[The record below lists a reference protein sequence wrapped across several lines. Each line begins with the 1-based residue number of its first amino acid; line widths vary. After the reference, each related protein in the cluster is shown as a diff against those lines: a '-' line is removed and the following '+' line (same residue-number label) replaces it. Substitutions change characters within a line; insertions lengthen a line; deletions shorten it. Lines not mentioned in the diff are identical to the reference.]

1 MQTVVFFNTKG
12 GTGKSTTCL
21 ALADLLH
28 ACGYRVVI
36 VDSDIAQHSC
46 TNIAPP
52 INQNSAFPV
61 LAYPELCPVDPATG
75 QRDLTSYAAQ
85 IARRGQGQDFVL
97 VDLPAKDAPE
107 ALAAIV
113 AADVVIIPS
122 KPGQT
127 DIDALENET
136 YLELHKALA
145 ERKRLDATRPLPPVW
160 VVPVAVN
167 TQLNVHK
174 YQVKQ
179 TVQVVDG
186 LQKRLEQGSV
196 EFNLPPL
203 ADALIDVVEQGI
215 AVSAAA
221 EEMTALKASV
231 GKVMTG
237 KASREKLAQQL
248 KYLAEYVG
256 ILPRGR
262 AQRRR
267 KAKTTEVLA

>member
-28 ACGYRVVI
+28 GHGYRVVI

-52 INQNSAFPV
+52 VNQNSAFPV
-61 LAYPELCPVDPATG
+61 SAYPELCPVDPVTG
-75 QRDLTSYAAQ
+75 QRDLTSYAVQ
-85 IARRGQGQDFVL
+85 IAHRGHGQDFVL

-113 AADVVIIPS
+113 AADVVIIPT

-136 YLELHKALA
+136 YLELHKALG
-145 ERKRLDATRPLPPVW
+145 ERKRLAPARPLPPVW
-160 VVPVAVN
+160 VVPVAVHV
-167 TQLNVHK
+167 QLNVHK
-174 YQVKQ
+174 LQVKQ
-179 TVQVVDG
+179 MVQIVDL
-186 LQKRLEQGSV
+186 LQKRLEDGTP
-196 EFNLPPL
+196 ELGLPAL
-203 ADALIDVVEQGI
+203 EDALIDVVEQGI
-215 AVSAAA
+215 AFSAAA

-231 GKVMTG
+231 GRVMTG
-237 KASREKLAQQL
+237 KASREKLSQQL

-262 AQRRR
+262 AQRRN
-267 KAKTTEVLA
+267 KAKTKEALA